1 MSYHPIKLDKVRN
14 FKYGMKAISL
24 IEKKFK
30 KPISQIDMDNLTME
44 ETAII
49 IWAGLYHEDDN
60 LTPDKVMDLVDEHS
74 DFVTIIDEM
83 SKALFSAFGY
93 DEKLLEELKQEEI
106 KAVKQ
111 ALDKSVKEAN
121 EKN

>member
-74 DFVTIIDEM
+74 D
-83 SKALFSAFGY
+83 
-93 DEKLLEELKQEEI
+93 LLIELQ
-106 KAVKQ
+106 
-111 ALDKSVKEAN
+111 
-121 EKN
+121 